1 MSDIAIII
9 PCYNEEKTI
18 AKVIADFRKELP
30 EARIVVVD
38 NASSD
43 ATAKIAAAENA
54 LVLHEPRRGKGSAL
68 KNAFRNLDADIYI
81 MTDGD
86 DTYPAEEV
94 HKLLKPIIAGEAD
107 MTVGTRLKDAEKE
120 SLKLL
125 NNIGNRIIITLIN
138 LFFGTGLTDA
148 LSGYRIL
155 TEELAKNLPLFS
167 RGFEIETE
175 LTLQTLEKGFRL
187 KEIPIKY
194 RARHKESPS
203 KLKPFRDGY
212 KIILTIGSIMRDSR
226 PMLFFPA
233 ISLALLALSL
243 IWGVPVVREYLEF
256 KYVYRLPSAI
266 LSSALFILSL
276 LFFIAGF
283 IVHTID
289 KRFDEIYFMLRRKKK

>member
-1 MSDIAIII
+1 MSDIAVII

-30 EARIVVVD
+30 EARIVVID

-43 ATAKIAAAENA
+43 DTAKLAAGQNVT
-54 LVLHEPRRGKGSAL
+54 VLSEPRRGKGSAV
-68 KNAFRNLDADIYI
+68 KNAFRNLDADIYV

-94 HKLLKPIIAGEAD
+94 HKLLKPIIDGEAD
-107 MTVGTRLKDAEKE
+107 MTVGTRLKDAEKA

-138 LFFGTGLTDA
+138 LFFGTRLTDA

-155 TEELAKNLPLFS
+155 TGELVENLPLFS

-194 RARHKESPS
+194 RPRHKESPS

-233 ISLALLALSL
+233 ISLALLMLSL
-243 IWGVPVVREYLEF
+243 MWGVPVVREYLEF

-289 KRFDEIYFMLRRKKK
+289 KRFDEIYFMLKRKKR